1 MFTDSLSTLLK
12 EAQEKTHQ
20 HLYVDA
26 LRIIREA
33 RIFDL
38 RNLYISSLEHF
49 VAKLSYLAPLESKSE
64 TILENDR
71 ILSLIIERA
80 VKDGE
85 QRSMKRAETFPL
97 PDELTLGIEKIKN
110 RYFFRTD
117 EFLERKEYERA
128 LEEIRRIYIYDAPN
142 IVAKEYEQKIE
153 QLIQLSKTVH

>member
-1 MFTDSLSTLLK
+1 MFTDSLSNLLQD
-12 EAQEKTHQ
+12 AQEKTHQ

-26 LRIIREA
+26 LRVIREA
-33 RIFDL
+33 RIVDL

-85 QRSMKRAETFPL
+85 RRMAKRVEELPV
-97 PDELTLGIEKIKN
+97 PDEQIGIEKIKN

-117 EFLERKEYERA
+117 EFLERKEYEHA
-128 LEEIRRIYIYDAPN
+128 LEEIRRIYIYDPAN
-142 IVAKEYEQKIE
+142 IVAREYEQKIE
-153 QLIQLSKTVH
+153 QLIKLSKTAH